1 MPAGTWS
8 SRVDWICIGSGAG
21 GCAAAIAGQAQ
32 GFTVLLVESSP
43 LIGGTTA
50 QSGGILWV
58 PMNYLQQQAGLADSR
73 QAALEYLRYTG
84 AGENRPAY
92 METLVDHAARV
103 LASLHTQEQIEFRLM
118 DLAEFYY
125 PIAPGSRSYGRL
137 VTCTPLPAETL
148 GAWRDTVR
156 LSPFY
161 HSLSH
166 ALPGPNPALG
176 GSDGP
181 QVGHSG
187 PLRHREAALE
197 PWRQRP
203 DWPALAARLHE
214 DEAHRVAGAALAG
227 YLFRAVL
234 RRGIEV
240 RTACHVDHLVVDQG
254 RVVGLTLT
262 HHGATECIRA
272 TRGVVLATGGGAGWR
287 LAMPVGAE
295 VSVGVVRQGPTRL
308 PACRR
313 ATPRGWR
320 GSRRARRWPSW
331 RCACT
336 YQPQH
341 SKPRWRASMSM
352 PGVVRTRIS
361 TAPQR
366 ALVLLRNCR
375 FMGSS

>member
-43 LIGGTTA
+43 VIGGTTA

-73 QAALEYLRYTG
+73 QAALEYLCYTG

-166 ALPGPNPALG
+166 ALHGPNPALG

-187 PLRHREAALE
+187 PQRHREA
-197 PWRQRP
+197 
-203 DWPALAARLHE
+203 
-214 DEAHRVAGAALAG
+214 
-227 YLFRAVL
+227 
-234 RRGIEV
+234 IE
-240 RTACHVDHLVVDQG
+240 Q
-254 RVVGLTLT
+254 
-262 HHGATECIRA
+262 
-272 TRGVVLATGGGAGWR
+272 
-287 LAMPVGAE
+287 
-295 VSVGVVRQGPTRL
+295 
-308 PACRR
+308 
-313 ATPRGWR
+313 
-320 GSRRARRWPSW
+320 
-331 RCACT
+331 
-336 YQPQH
+336 
-341 SKPRWRASMSM
+341 
-352 PGVVRTRIS
+352 
-361 TAPQR
+361 
-366 ALVLLRNCR
+366 
-375 FMGSS
+375 